1 MFSVEERPKPAR
13 KQGLRCTPMKA
24 SRLNARTVLLLLV
37 EAMLLFGGIIIAV
50 YVRLGSVD
58 AEDAL
63 IQRNGFYKAA
73 LATIFCLASFY
84 LFDLYDFVV
93 MFDRRELVLRL
104 LQALGLAWVALALM
118 FYAVPQVMIGRG
130 VSLISLPLALLLM
143 VGWRLAIHWVLGHP
157 ELGER
162 ILIVGSGPIAVE
174 IARETLGRPDA
185 GFRVVGFVDND
196 PALVGQSLINPK
208 VIGLTSELAT
218 LVRSENIDR
227 LVVAIGDRRGQFPT
241 QELLRLSLSGDVSIE
256 ESASFYERLTGRVL
270 LDMIRPSWLIFSS
283 RGRRARIN
291 EIARAMMH
299 RTVALLGAILSLPI
313 AMVAAVLIKIDS
325 RGPVLYRQERV
336 GKNGRT
342 FMLMKFRSMRVD
354 AEKDGPVWAKS
365 EDERMTRFGRVIRKI
380 RVDEIPQFWNILRG
394 DMNFVGPR
402 PERPH
407 FVAQLAQ
414 EIPFYE
420 QRHLIAPGLT
430 GWAQIKYPYGA
441 SIEDAK
447 QKLQY
452 DLYYIK
458 NQSLTL
464 DATIVFET
472 VKTVLFGRGT

>member
-1 MFSVEERPKPAR
+1 MKPPR
-13 KQGLRCTPMKA
+13 F
-24 SRLNARTVLLLLV
+24 NARMVLLLLT
-37 EAMLLFGGIIIAV
+37 EAMLLFGGLIVAV
-50 YVRLGSVD
+50 YVRLGAVD

-63 IQRNGFYKAA
+63 IERNGFYKAA
-73 LATIFCLASFY
+73 LATVFCLASFY
-84 LFDLYDFVV
+84 LLDLYDFVV
-93 MFDRRELVLRL
+93 MHDRRELVLRL
-104 LQALGLAWVALALM
+104 LQALGLAWIALALI
-118 FYAVPQVMIGRG
+118 FYVMPQAMIGRG

-157 ELGER
+157 EIGER
-162 ILIVGSGPIAVE
+162 ILIVGSGPFAVE

-196 PALVGQSLINPK
+196 PALVGKSLINPK
-208 VIGLTSELAT
+208 VIGLTSELGS
-218 LVRSENIDR
+218 LVRSEHIDR
-227 LVVAIGDRRGQFPT
+227 IVVAIGDRRGQFPT

-270 LDMIRPSWLIFSS
+270 LDLIRPSWLIFSG

-291 EIARAMMH
+291 ELASATMH

-313 AMVAAVLIKIDS
+313 AIVTAILIKIES
-325 RGPVLYRQERV
+325 RGPVLYKQERV
-336 GKNGRT
+336 GKNGRVFT
-342 FMLMKFRSMRVD
+342 LMKFRSMRVD
-354 AEKDGPVWAKS
+354 AEKDGPVWAKT
-365 EDERMTRFGRVIRKI
+365 EDERMTRVGSIIRKI

-407 FVAQLAQ
+407 FIAQLAQ
-414 EIPFYE
+414 EITFYE

-447 QKLQY
+447 QKLAY

-458 NQSLTL
+458 NQSITL
-464 DATIVFET
+464 DATIMFET
-472 VKTVLFGRGT
+472 IKTILLGRGGR

>member
-1 MFSVEERPKPAR
+1 MN
-13 KQGLRCTPMKA
+13 A
-24 SRLNARTVLLLLV
+24 SRQKARTVLLLLV
-37 EAMLLFGGIIIAV
+37 EAMLLLGGLIVAV
-50 YVRLGSVD
+50 YIRLGALD
-58 AEDAL
+58 AEETL
-63 IQRNGFYKAA
+63 IQRHGFYKAA
-73 LATIFCLASFY
+73 LFTIFCLASFY

-93 MFDRRELVLRL
+93 MNDRRELVLRL
-104 LQALGLAWVALALM
+104 LQALGFAWVALALL

-143 VGWRLAIHWVLGHP
+143 VGWRLTIHWILGHP
-157 ELGER
+157 EVGER
-162 ILIVGSGPIAVE
+162 ILIVGSGPFAVE

-196 PALVGQSLINPK
+196 PSLIGKSLINPK
-208 VIGLTSELAT
+208 VIGLTSELGS
-218 LVRSENIDR
+218 LVRSEHIDR
-227 LVVAIGDRRGQFPT
+227 IVVAIGDRRGQFPT

-270 LDMIRPSWLIFSS
+270 LDLIRPSWLIFSS
-283 RGRRARIN
+283 RGQRARVN
-291 EIARAMMH
+291 EGLRIIIH
-299 RTVALLGAILSLPI
+299 RLVALVGAVLSLPI
-313 AMVAAVLIKIDS
+313 ALLTAILIKIDS

-336 GKNGRT
+336 GRNGRT
-342 FMLMKFRSMRVD
+342 FTLMKFRSMRVD
-354 AEKDGPVWAKS
+354 AEKDGPVWAS
-365 EDERMTRFGRVIRKI
+365 NGDDRMTRVGKIIRKI

-414 EIPFYE
+414 EIDYYE

-447 QKLQY
+447 KKLEY

-458 NQSLTL
+458 NQNVTL
-464 DATIVFET
+464 DATIMFET
-472 VKTVLFGRGT
+472 IKTILSGRGT